1 MQFSKYSSV
10 KLSASLVL
18 LALVFMGLPSTELH
32 AQSLTNYNIPRVQA
46 QPRIDG
52 QIDPGEWNQATR
64 IWVNIE
70 TNPNNNVPAE
80 VQAQALLMEDGEVL
94 YVAFIALDPEP
105 NKIRAFYRDRDSMW
119 DDDWVAIVL
128 DTFNDER
135 RAFEFFANPYGVQAD
150 AIQDDINGEEDDSW
164 NAIWDSAGQI
174 NEDGYVVEMAIPMK
188 QLRFTPSQSSQTW
201 GIDLVRF
208 YPRDR
213 STRIANNPQD
223 RNISCYIC
231 QISKADGF
239 SNLTRSRNLEVIPT
253 LTSSAVENRNPAMG
267 GWDSESIDP
276 EASLDV
282 RWGIAQDLY
291 LNATLNPD
299 FSQVEADSAQLDINN
314 TFSLFFPERRTFF
327 LDGADYFD
335 TFERL
340 VHTRNISDP
349 DYGLKLTGKSAGHT
363 YALLTANDVNT
374 SFLIPRSLGS
384 SVASLGDVES
394 KVAIGRYRFDIFE
407 NSTIG
412 ALITDRRADD
422 GYSNTVSSIDAVLR
436 PSDRDAI
443 SIQTMHS
450 SSDYSS
456 PIQERYGQAS
466 SMSDSSHRIEYRH
479 NDRSWDW
486 RLGYTDMGDDFRADL
501 GFVNRVDFKFVV
513 ATVGRTWWGESDDF
527 LNRIRVALDYD
538 RTEDQSG
545 LQLEEEFEVFVNLNG
560 PKQSFLSGLFGGSE
574 TYWNGKYFDE
584 QFNQVRIGF
593 TPRANLSLSALIRVE
608 DIVDFANTR
617 LGQSKRFGP
626 SVNYRWGKH
635 LELDFDH
642 TLQQFDVDGGR
653 LFTANLTDLKMT
665 YQFSARS
672 FLRFTLQYTDNKR
685 NQELYLS
692 QVQAHTK
699 QLTIQ
704 LLYSYRFSAA
714 TRFFIGYSDA
724 GFQNDTFDAIE
735 KTNRTVFAKFSYAWL
750 P

>member
-1 MQFSKYSSV
+1 MELPPHLSF
-10 KLSASLVL
+10 KLSTSLVL
-18 LALVFMGLPSTELH
+18 LALVIIGFSWPELH
-32 AQSLTNYNIPRVQA
+32 AQSLSNYNIPRVNT

-52 QIDPGEWNQATR
+52 QIDQGEWRQATR
-64 IWVNIE
+64 IAVNIE
-70 TNPNNNVPAE
+70 TNPNDNVPAE
-80 VQAQALLMEDGEVL
+80 VEAHALIMEDGEVL
-94 YVAFIALDPEP
+94 YVAFIALDPDP
-105 NKIRAFYRDRDSMW
+105 DQIRAFYRDRDSMW
-119 DDDWVAIVL
+119 NDDWVSIVL

-150 AIQDDINGEEDDSW
+150 AIQDDVNGDEDESW
-164 NAIWDSAGQI
+164 NAIWNSAGQI

-188 QLRFTPSQSSQTW
+188 QLRFTPSETNQTW

-213 STRIANNPQD
+213 GTRIANNPRD

-231 QISKADGF
+231 QISKAEGF
-239 SNLTRSRNLEVIPT
+239 ANLTRSRNLEIIPT
-253 LTSSAVENRNPAMG
+253 ITSTAVENRNSAMG
-267 GWDSESIDP
+267 GWDSESVDA
-276 EASLDV
+276 EGSLDV
-282 RWGIAQDLY
+282 RWGISQDLY

-349 DYGLKLTGKSAGHT
+349 DYGLKLTGKNGDHT

-384 SVASLGDVES
+384 SVASLGEVES

-412 ALITDRRADD
+412 ALITDRRAD
-422 GYSNTVSSIDAVLR
+422 GYNNTVSSVDAVLR
-436 PSDRDAI
+436 PTEQDSI
-443 SIQTMHS
+443 SIQSMHS
-450 SSDYSS
+450 SSDYPA
-456 PIQERYGQAS
+456 PIQSQYGQAGS
-466 SMSDSSHRIEYRH
+466 LSDTSQRLEYRH
-479 NDRSWDW
+479 NDRRWDW

-513 ATVGRTWWGESDDF
+513 ATVGHTWRGESDDF
-527 LNRIRVALDYD
+527 FNLIRVALDYD
-538 RTEDQSG
+538 RTQDQSG
-545 LQLEEEFEVFVNLNG
+545 LQLEEEFEVFLNMNG

-584 QFNQVRIGF
+584 QFNQLRVGF
-593 TPRANLSLSALIRVE
+593 TPRANLRLSALIRVE

-617 LGQSKRFGP
+617 LGRSKRFGP

-635 LELDFDH
+635 LELDLDH

-653 LFTANLTDLKMT
+653 LFTANLTDLKTT

-672 FLRFTLQYTDNKR
+672 FLRFTLQYTNNKR
-685 NQELYLS
+685 NQDLYVRS
-692 QVQAHTK
+692 VQARTK
-699 QLTIQ
+699 QLTTQ

-724 GFQNDTFDAIE
+724 GFQNDTYDAIE